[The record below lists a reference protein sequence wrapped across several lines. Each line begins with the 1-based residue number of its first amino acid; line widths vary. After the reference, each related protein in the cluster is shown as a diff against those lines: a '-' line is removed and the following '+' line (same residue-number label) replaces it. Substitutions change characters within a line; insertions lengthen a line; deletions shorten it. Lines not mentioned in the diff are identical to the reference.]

1 MSGSFPPLSAQIAEL
16 KRERKARDLTLPR
29 AIARGQMSEHEAKLC
44 NAHLDAA
51 VRTLE
56 WLQRNELT
64 IKSVLGKGSP

>member
-1 MSGSFPPLSAQIAEL
+1 MSGSYPPLTAQIAEL
-16 KRERKARDLTLPR
+16 KRERKARDLTFPT
-29 AIARGQMSEHEAKLC
+29 AIARGQMSEYEAKLC

-51 VRTLE
+51 IVTLE